1 MKLLNLSEVESVSGG
16 MTEGQCMA
24 AFGLGGTA
32 IGAGAGVVGGFFTGG
47 IAWGFVDATA
57 TIGGVVG
64 TTVGYLV
71 CTE

>member
-1 MKLLNLSEVESVSGG
+1 MRSLSYCEVSDVSGG

-47 IAWGFVDATA
+47 ITWGFVGATA
-57 TIGGVVG
+57 TIGGVIG
-64 TTVGYLV
+64 TSVGYLV